1 LIKLRL
7 VGHTADLEQLIYTSK
22 KRGKKGSH
30 VVPVDDL
37 LFDELRDV
45 VRRRNRKKKSTEAA
59 AARAGASG
67 VEPKLSPRAVQRLL
81 RAGRPVQTVAKAAN
95 APVLWVERFLGPV
108 LYERA
113 GAIQDCQKAV
123 LEKPR
128 LGDSGLPLGEAV
140 LENLRTRRVA
150 ASDEDI
156 ADGWDASRLDS
167 NPWAVSLRFRY
178 RGREQRAVWRY
189 DPATRTVTAGNRLA
203 MDLGW
208 VPPGRKPL
216 PVAAKRSSAR
226 PKPKATKPKRG
237 APARPKR
244 KAPARGRRR
253 PPARGKRRPARRRI
267 TAKRT
272 TRARRGSR
280 PSRRR

>member
-7 VGHTADLEQLIYTSK
+7 VGHSADLEQLIYTSK

-30 VVPVDDL
+30 VVSVDDR

-45 VRRRNRKKKSTEAA
+45 VRRRNRKKKSAEAA
-59 AARAGASG
+59 AARVARPGA
-67 VEPKLSPRAVQRLL
+67 EPKLSPREVQRLL

-113 GAIQDCQKAV
+113 GAIQDCQRAV

-140 LENLRTRRVA
+140 LSNLRTRRVT

-189 DPATRTVTAGNRLA
+189 DPVTRTVTAGNRLA

-208 VPPGRKPL
+208 VPQGRKPL
-216 PVAAKRSSAR
+216 PVAKRFSAR
-226 PKPKATKPKRG
+226 PKPKATKPKR
-237 APARPKR
+237 
-244 KAPARGRRR
+244 KAPARG
-253 PPARGKRRPARRRI
+253 KRKPARRRI

-272 TRARRGSR
+272 TRPRRGSR
-280 PSRRR
+280 RSRRR